1 MSIIDMLTGT
11 WWVAVALGFIAIVA
25 IVALCQYGIKNGRL
39 IKKYGDALYFILSA
53 AAALTIS
60 VLLVVESHAGII
72 QLLDNALRG
81 NESPLLSGLLLGP
94 TAMVFGGMFG
104 FALIIL
110 SEAIA
115 TFRKRSLIKK
125 LRQAKPRYRIR
136 RRQPT
141 SNQHP
146 SATRPTRCNAV
157 AHRSHSTYAVRVSTG
172 QGMRRC

>member
-1 MSIIDMLTGT
+1 MNTFYHKMSILDMLTGN
-11 WWVAVALGFIAIVA
+11 WWTIIAAVFIVVA
-25 IVALCQYGIKNGRL
+25 IVIAVNQYGIRNSRLVKNF
-39 IKKYGDALYFILSA
+39 GDTPYFLLGA

-81 NESPLLSGLLLGP
+81 NESPLMSGLLLGP

-125 LRQAKPRYRIR
+125 LRRISEQRRKAQAQAKR
-136 RRQPT
+136 
-141 SNQHP
+141 
-146 SATRPTRCNAV
+146 
-157 AHRSHSTYAVRVSTG
+157 HRVNHTNRVSSG
-172 QGMRRC
+172 YGMRRC